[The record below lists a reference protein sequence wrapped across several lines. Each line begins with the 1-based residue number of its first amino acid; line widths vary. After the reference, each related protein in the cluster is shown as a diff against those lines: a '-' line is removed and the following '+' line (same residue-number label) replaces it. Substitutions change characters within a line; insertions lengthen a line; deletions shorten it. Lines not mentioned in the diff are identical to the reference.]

1 MIYYGFL
8 QAVVRQKHTWVYPHS
23 YWDLDVCV
31 PNITVQDKIERALE
45 LAYYHVTHYGYSQ
58 YNNFEESIY
67 FHTHKFLLQYH
78 YITPVP
84 PNDFAQWAIT
94 SLNDDLLGER
104 LSSIDVVRY
113 DSLTALKESIIK
125 VVEEHVSENGSR
137 RECPPGEEFHFM
149 ASQAFIIPTPIVVRT
164 LEEFAA
170 HLEHV
175 SLNSLYHHM
184 FDARLRLGRGENDFS
199 AWFRGIGKEGLAEEV
214 QKLDPYLHTLEGLR
228 KRLEVLVR
236 RHA

>member
-1 MIYYGFL
+1 MTEFRFSSKLDLTILLGRR
-8 QAVVRQKHTWVYPHS
+8 AKNSRQLLEGLKQ
-23 YWDLDVCV
+23 V
-31 PNITVQDKIERALE
+31 PDTSV
-45 LAYYHVTHYGYSQ
+45 
-58 YNNFEESIY
+58 Y
-67 FHTHKFLLQYH
+67 FHTHKYLLQYH

-84 PNDFAQWAIT
+84 PNDFAQWSLT

-104 LSSIDVVRY
+104 LSSIDVVQFN
-113 DSLTALKESIIK
+113 SLAALRESLVR
-125 VVEEHVSENGSR
+125 VVEDHVAANGSR

-149 ASQAFIIPTPIVVRT
+149 ASQAFIVPTPIVVRT

-199 AWFRGIGKEGLAEEV
+199 AWFRGIGKPELADEV
-214 QKLDPYLHTLEGLR
+214 KRLDPYLHTLEGLR
-228 KRLEVLVR
+228 KRLTVLVR
-236 RHA
+236 RHARN